1 MGKSTISMAIF
12 HSYVWHNQRITI
24 GYKNRNVPMA
34 HHLLRILHLVWY
46 PCAIQMGRH
55 GVQDCHMSIS
65 KNIQM
70 ITFDYMTACDH
81 TWLYM
86 IIYYMTIYDYIWLYV
101 HLCIAT
107 SKRIDKSVRD
117 GIDDPFPYF
126 PDFQLVYPFG
136 PFYACVSR
144 LMLTICWA
152 TGASCFPTWP
162 WDIMRQPLLDLKK
175 RQHASVQVVQ
185 TC

>member
-1 MGKSTISMAIF
+1 
-12 HSYVWHNQRITI
+12 
-24 GYKNRNVPMA
+24 MA

-70 ITFDYMTACDH
+70 ITFDYMTAYDH

-136 PFYACVSR
+136 PFYACISR

-175 RQHASVQVVQ
+175 GNMPPFKWFKHVKQISHWPTKSGCIPDMLTSLAWIM
-185 TC
+185 

>member
-1 MGKSTISMAIF
+1 MAIF

-70 ITFDYMTACDH
+70 ITFDYMTAYDH

-86 IIYYMTIYDYIWLYV
+86 IIYYMTIYDYIWLYMIICTSMYSNLEKNRQECPGWHRWSFPIFSRFPTCLSFWAFLCMYLSSDV
-101 HLCIAT
+101 DHLLSHWCQLFSYLAMRHHETAT
-107 SKRIDKSVRD
+107 
-117 GIDDPFPYF
+117 
-126 PDFQLVYPFG
+126 FG
-136 PFYACVSR
+136 PEKKATCLRSSGSN
-144 LMLTICWA
+144 MLN
-152 TGASCFPTWP
+152 
-162 WDIMRQPLLDLKK
+162 K
-175 RQHASVQVVQ
+175 
-185 TC
+185 